1 MSLGTG
7 FLWGGALSANQT
19 EGNFDIEG
27 RGITNFD
34 MLPMES
40 CRLQDV
46 LTDQKNFLEN
56 EYDYY
61 SGRKGIDFYT
71 RYKEDISLLSELGV
85 NSFRISLAWS
95 RIFPNG
101 DEEEPNEA
109 GLQFYENVLKEM
121 LIHKIEPIVTISHF
135 DVPLTLIEKYG
146 GWSNRKLIDFYLK
159 FSETVMKRYKDMVNY
174 WIPFNEMNMTMH
186 IPFIGAGVTF
196 TSDENRLE
204 KKYQAAHHQL
214 VANALTIKLGRE
226 ISSTFQF
233 GCMMAAGKTY
243 AYTCQPEDVFAAFE
257 NDRNNYFF
265 SDVQVKGHY
274 PKLML
279 AYFNQQNV
287 HIKQTLSDTDILA
300 KHTVDFLSFSY
311 YASACSAA
319 KDKRVEKI
327 KANGP
332 DTIKNP
338 YLPETNSVW
347 QSDPLGLRITL
358 NSLYDRYELP
368 LFIVENGLGTYE
380 DQLEDGKVHDFYRIE
395 YMQNHLRNMLAA
407 VEEDG
412 VALIGYLAWGL
423 IDLVSVSE
431 GKMSKRYGVIYV
443 DADDEG
449 NGTYN
454 RYPKDSFAW
463 YKKVIKTNGE
473 SLKIDTLGGNENE

>member
-1 MSLGTG
+1 MALNTG

-19 EGNFDIEG
+19 EGSFTKEG
-27 RGITNFD
+27 RGLTNFD

-40 CRLQDV
+40 CRLKDV
-46 LTDQKNFLEN
+46 VMDRENFLEN

-61 SGRKGIDFYT
+61 SGRKGIDFYN

-101 DEEEPNEA
+101 DEEEANEA
-109 GLQFYENVLKEM
+109 GLQFYEKVLKEM
-121 LIHKIEPIVTISHF
+121 KAHRIEPIVTISHF
-135 DVPLTLIEKYG
+135 DLPLALIKKYG

-159 FSETVMKRYKDMVNY
+159 FSETVMKRYKKLVKF

-226 ISSTFQF
+226 ISDKFQF

-279 AYFNQQNV
+279 AYFKQKD
-287 HIKQTLSDTDILA
+287 IKIMKELSDEDVLA
-300 KHTVDFLSFSY
+300 NNTVDFLSFSY

-319 KDKRVEKI
+319 GDKDVEKI
-327 KANGP
+327 KTNGP

-338 YLPETNSVW
+338 YLPDTNSVW

-368 LFIVENGLGTYE
+368 LFIVENGLGTYA
-380 DQLEDGKVHDFYRIE
+380 DQLENDKVHDSYRID
-395 YMQNHLRNMLAA
+395 YMQTHLRNMLAA

-412 VALIGYLAWGL
+412 VELIGYLAWGL

-443 DADDEG
+443 DADDQG
-449 NGTYN
+449 NGSYN
-454 RYPKDSFAW
+454 RYRKDSFEW
-463 YKKVIKTNGE
+463 YQKVIRTNGE
-473 SLKIDTLGGNENE
+473 NLRVSNDGGNKSE